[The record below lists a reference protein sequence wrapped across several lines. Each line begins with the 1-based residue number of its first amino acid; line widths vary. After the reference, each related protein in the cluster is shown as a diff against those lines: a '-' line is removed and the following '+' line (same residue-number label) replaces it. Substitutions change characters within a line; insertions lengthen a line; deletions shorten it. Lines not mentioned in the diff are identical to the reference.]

1 MVNYQEGKIYM
12 VWFEGNDKHYYGSTT
27 TTLSNRLSQ
36 HKTHYKHKT
45 SKCSLFKLFEEYGV
59 DNAKIELVE
68 TFPCNSRSELEA
80 REGHHIR
87 NNIHINRQVPGTSKK
102 EGNKIYREKNKE
114 ACKNRDK
121 EYYQKNKEK
130 IKARS
135 AEYYKENREEQLN
148 KMKERY
154 AKKHSVPR
162 VD

>member
-12 VWFEGNDKHYYGSTT
+12 VWFEGNDKNYYGSTT

-36 HKTHYKHKT
+36 HKLHYKNKI

-59 DNAKIELVE
+59 DNARIELVE
-68 TFPCNSRSELEA
+68 AFPCNSRSELEA

-87 NNIHINRQVPGTSKK
+87 NNTHINRQVPGRSKK
-102 EGNKIYREKNKE
+102 EGNKIYREKNIE
-114 ACKNRDK
+114 AIKNRDK

-135 AEYYKENREEQLN
+135 AEYYKKNREEQ
-148 KMKERY
+148 MKKCRERY
-154 AKKHSVPR
+154 AKKQNR